1 MINQLLLAL
10 GERKQLRPY
19 IMTRAMDSSGGR
31 LTDRDIHAYIVKEG
45 LVSTIIRIQ
54 STNCSIT
61 WFFLDN
67 FTPQTNIPIN
77 PRASKTTL
85 KKIEIEVIKIPEH
98 MELEVVNV
106 GSQMK
111 QVSVSKIPLPT

>member
-77 PRASKTTL
+77 PRAPKTTL

-98 MELEVVNV
+98 MDL
-106 GSQMK
+106 K
-111 QVSVSKIPLPT
+111 W

>member
-45 LVSTIIRIQ
+45 LVSTIFR
-54 STNCSIT
+54 C
-61 WFFLDN
+61 
-67 FTPQTNIPIN
+67 N
-77 PRASKTTL
+77 PKCHPNLGQNLFYSYKTKT
-85 KKIEIEVIKIPEH
+85 
-98 MELEVVNV
+98 
-106 GSQMK
+106 
-111 QVSVSKIPLPT
+111 